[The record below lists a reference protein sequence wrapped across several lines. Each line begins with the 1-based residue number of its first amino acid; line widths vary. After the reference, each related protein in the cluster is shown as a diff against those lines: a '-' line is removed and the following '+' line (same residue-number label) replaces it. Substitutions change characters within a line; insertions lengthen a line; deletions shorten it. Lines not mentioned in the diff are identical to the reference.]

1 MNLLGN
7 YSFGLPLMAIAIIH
21 FIRRRPDAYW
31 LWIIMMG
38 GGLGALVYICVEVLP
53 DLGLLRDQFRIFSH
67 RKRIRQLEVLILDNP
82 SAGNYEELADLYLE
96 QKNYLKAKDCY
107 DRAISTRTDSPDPF
121 YRRALC
127 EINLND
133 FTNAAADL
141 ERVLQKDRN
150 YDYQRAAGLM
160 AHAWSQIGKT
170 EQADRMFQQITE
182 TSTLSE
188 TQYNY
193 ACFLAAQGKPAEA
206 KGWAQK
212 VLAKKITMPRYLKRR
227 ERPWFRKAAA
237 LLKKLPQAK
246 TPSPTQSQIQQA

>member
-1 MNLLGN
+1 MNLFGN

-21 FIRRRPDAYW
+21 FIRRRPDTYW

-96 QKNYLKAKDCY
+96 QKNYSKAKECY

-121 YRRALC
+121 YRRAIC

-133 FTNAAADL
+133 FANAATDL
-141 ERVLQKDRN
+141 ERVVQKDRN
-150 YDYQRAAGLM
+150 YDYQRAAGLL
-160 AHAWSQIGKT
+160 AYAWSQIGKT
-170 EQADRMFQQITE
+170 EHAEKLFQQITE

-193 ACFLAAQGKPAEA
+193 ARFLAAQGKPAEA
-206 KGWAQK
+206 REWAQK
-212 VLAKKITMPRYLKRR
+212 IINKKVTMPRYLKRR
-227 ERPWFRKAAA
+227 ERPWFRKAAS
-237 LLKKLPQAK
+237 LLKKLPDSEA
-246 TPSPTQSQIQQA
+246 SRATQSQAQRA